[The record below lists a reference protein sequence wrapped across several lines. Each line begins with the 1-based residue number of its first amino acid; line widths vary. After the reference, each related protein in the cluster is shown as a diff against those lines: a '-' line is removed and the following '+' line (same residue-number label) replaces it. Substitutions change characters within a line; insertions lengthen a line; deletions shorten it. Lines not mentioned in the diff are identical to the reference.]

1 MRKFFD
7 LRRAL
12 HWLAVAILG
21 SILVV
26 EAAELPGQG
35 IDLGVLFV
43 SAGGH
48 KIRCCD
54 DCGVDVGAT
63 PANNETSRACGFQ
76 CPVALERLDLQLRG
90 LELEGDLYVVFV
102 AKDFVVGVVTP

>member
-1 MRKFFD
+1 MPAF
-7 LRRAL
+7 
-12 HWLAVAILG
+12 ILV

-54 DCGVDVGAT
+54 DCGVDV
-63 PANNETSRACGFQ
+63 RAAPELLPPLLSLSLLLLLLLGLGQ
-76 CPVALERLDLQLRG
+76 AAALTTD
-90 LELEGDLYVVFV
+90 
-102 AKDFVVGVVTP
+102 P